1 MISGINSTLNF
12 KNEETVKNISP
23 QASDAK
29 SKIENITFSNDMF
42 VPAVEKESIKEQSNN
57 NPETISEIKSEK
69 GIETPKKNSFK
80 EFAAKVSKFF
90 VTSEEVTKGIGK
102 GTLYGGLIGA
112 LGLGLSWFT
121 SALPK
126 GFKRGTKF
134 TEPFMHPVKSMNKTH
149 KIVTATLAGSVFVH
163 QIVKAVLKS
172 NQRKANID
180 HKLNIKHD

>member
-1 MISGINSTLNF
+1 MISGINSAINF
-12 KNEETVKNISP
+12 KNN
-23 QASDAK
+23 
-29 SKIENITFSNDMF
+29 ENIQNSTPRD
-42 VPAVEKESIKEQSNN
+42 K
-57 NPETISEIKSEK
+57 EIKSDNNSVVKTITDKVQPDKFEESSK
-69 GIETPKKNSFK
+69 PEIKEDVPQNNHEEIKKTKIDKFK
-80 EFAAKVSKFF
+80 EKTAKVSKFF

-102 GTLYGGLIGA
+102 GTLYGGLTGA

-134 TEPFMHPVKSMNKTH
+134 TEPFKHPIKSMNKTH
-149 KIVTATLAGSVFVH
+149 KIVTATVAASVFVH

>member
-1 MISGINSTLNF
+1 MISGINSAINF
-12 KNEETVKNISP
+12 KNKETVQISAP
-23 QASDAK
+23 FNKEIKSDNKPAG
-29 SKIENITFSNDMF
+29 ENITDNVQPDKFEVSSK
-42 VPAVEKESIKEQSNN
+42 PEIKEDV
-57 NPETISEIKSEK
+57 
-69 GIETPKKNSFK
+69 PKTKIDNFK
-80 EFAAKVSKFF
+80 EKTAKVSKFF

-112 LGLGLSWFT
+112 LGLGISWFT
-121 SALPK
+121 TALPK

-134 TEPFMHPVKSMNKTH
+134 TEPFKHPIKSMNKTH